1 MHKPKQ
7 SALHRLREPTQ
18 ARRIGHFSG
27 CRCRHVQARLQDSGL
42 YTDYAALLPQSSSEV
57 LGLMRKHIELK
68 KVEAQE
74 GIEYRLS
81 WHGEAPVIQELRPRP
96 AGRPLREIMHI
107 QAAAQHRRLMEQA
120 AQEPSGS
127 SLPAAPTQ
135 GQAAWQGRREAQH
148 AWQPA
153 GLACHAASRLC

>member
-1 MHKPKQ
+1 MHWPPQ
-7 SALHRLREPTQ
+7 
-18 ARRIGHFSG
+18 
-27 CRCRHVQARLQDSGL
+27 RLQMPGCASPAAGIRSVHRQN
-42 YTDYAALLPQSSSEV
+42 AALLPQSISEV

-74 GIEYRLS
+74 GMEYQLS
-81 WHGEAPVIQELRPRP
+81 WHGKAPVIQELRPRP

-107 QAAAQHRRLMEQA
+107 QAAAQHRRLTEQA

-135 GQAAWQGRREAQH
+135 GQAARQGRREAQH

-153 GLACHAASRLC
+153 GLACHAAFRLC